1 MKACIIFTY
10 MNNWLCFRWG
20 C

>member
-1 MKACIIFTY
+1 METCILFTY
-10 MNNWLCFRWG
+10 MNNWLYFRWG